1 MGTQIRI
8 MVKALKTLNHQ
19 TREVKKAVPAVKG
32 LGIEQASL
40 AARVLQA
47 KVELVRALRDLHDA
61 HLKHELAVSNE
72 VTTFLSDD

>member
-8 MVKALKTLNHQ
+8 MAKALKTLNHQ
-19 TREVKKAVPAVKG
+19 AREVKNSVPMVKALSV
-32 LGIEQASL
+32 EQASL

-61 HLKHELAVSNE
+61 HLKYELAVSNE
-72 VTTFLSDD
+72 VRK